1 MLYFILLWLAICTLQ
16 DWRTR
21 QVSNWL
27 TLPEVAL
34 AVMFRITGLIEED
47 LLSTVIIALA
57 ALVGWRFHLIG
68 GADAKGLIALAL
80 LDSRLAIWAWAGAV
94 MLIGFKWLSVRCQAK
109 HPPLTPGTGSPETPK
124 PDTSIPG
131 FLGFLLGTLAYLVLR

>member
-1 MLYFILLWLAICTLQ
+1 MHYFILLWLVISTFQ

-27 TLPEVAL
+27 TLPVLVL
-34 AVMFRITGLIEED
+34 AGTFRITGFVEGN

-57 ALVGWRFHLIG
+57 ALVGWRLHLIG

-80 LDSRLAIWAWAGAV
+80 LDSRLAILAWAGAV
-94 MLIGFKWLSVRCQAK
+94 MLIGVKWLSARCQAK
-109 HPPLTPGTGSPETPK
+109 QKPHAPDTPQ